1 MCRAER
7 CGKPFGLQ
15 STPVIDDLPWLP
27 VSALVT
33 FGLCGLCWGGVSWC
47 PMSDLPLCTQV
58 SGTPQPPTPV
68 SWSGGALS
76 RLAHC
81 RLFPSQAIHL
91 HLLAKLSYSALCCLS
106 SGYMAKGPDRER
118 FFLKRRENLSVS
130 VGTKDKLTS
139 LPFIRTRGPL
149 LLSPPHCP
157 SKIASML

>member
-1 MCRAER
+1 MTDTLARPSQLGGRGQGHSLFLGGLVCRAER

-91 HLLAKLSYSALCCLS
+91 HLLAKLSYCAVCLLDTWQ
-106 SGYMAKGPDRER
+106 KGQTEKD
-118 FFLKRRENLSVS
+118 FFKKGGKIYLYQL
-130 VGTKDKLTS
+130 
-139 LPFIRTRGPL
+139 GP
-149 LLSPPHCP
+149 
-157 SKIASML
+157 KIN

>member
-1 MCRAER
+1 MTDTLARPSQLGRRGRGHSSFLGGLVCRAAR

-118 FFLKRRENLSVS
+118 FFLKKE
-130 VGTKDKLTS
+130 GK
-139 LPFIRTRGPL
+139 FICISWDQR
-149 LLSPPHCP
+149 
-157 SKIASML
+157 